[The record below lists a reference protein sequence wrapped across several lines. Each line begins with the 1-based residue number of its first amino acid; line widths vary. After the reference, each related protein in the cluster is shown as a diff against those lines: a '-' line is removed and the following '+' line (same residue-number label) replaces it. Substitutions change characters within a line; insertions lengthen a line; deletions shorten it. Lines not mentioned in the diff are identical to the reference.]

1 MCIRDSGGRCG
12 SRRDETT
19 EFDRKGQCKSKKRGV
34 LDQRVLWRQCCS
46 IAAEMDFMDFMDKVK
61 IKSILSI
68 RSIYC
73 HSG

>member
-1 MCIRDSGGRCG
+1 M
-12 SRRDETT
+12 
-19 EFDRKGQCKSKKRGV
+19 KRGV

>member
-1 MCIRDSGGRCG
+1 M
-12 SRRDETT
+12 
-19 EFDRKGQCKSKKRGV
+19 
-34 LDQRVLWRQCCS
+34 DQRVLWRQCCS
-46 IAAEMDFMDFMDKVK
+46 IAAEMDFMNFMDFMDFMDKVK

>member
-1 MCIRDSGGRCG
+1 MAVGAAHGGTRLRNLMAG
-12 SRRDETT
+12 GNA
-19 EFDRKGQCKSKKRGV
+19 KAMKRGV

-46 IAAEMDFMDFMDKVK
+46 IAAEMDFMDFMDFMDKVK